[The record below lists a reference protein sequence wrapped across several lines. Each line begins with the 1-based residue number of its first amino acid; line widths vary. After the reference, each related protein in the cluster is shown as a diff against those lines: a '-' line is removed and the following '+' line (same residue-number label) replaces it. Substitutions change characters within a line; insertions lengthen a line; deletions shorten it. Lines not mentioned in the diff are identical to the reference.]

1 LGMEEEW
8 EEEEAGEEVGE
19 VVLKEDG
26 EEVKDN
32 AGEMGRE
39 VLVRERVK
47 SVDGGREVVKIKV
60 GADVEEA
67 GEIIFK
73 N

>member
-1 LGMEEEW
+1 MEEEW

>member
-1 LGMEEEW
+1 MEEEW

-60 GADVEEA
+60 GANVEEA

-73 N
+73 

>member
-1 LGMEEEW
+1 MGMEEEW